1 MVQMVSPED
10 VVAPVLHELDGPI
23 VITPDN
29 KDDSVAVI
37 SWEPADFGVTTQ
49 VDYVLELSKADGSA
63 KKTLAAGVTKT
74 EATVA

>member
-37 SWEPADFGVTTQ
+37 SWEPADFGVTTSFSTQ
-49 VDYVLELSKADGSA
+49 SER
-63 KKTLAAGVTKT
+63 
-74 EATVA
+74 